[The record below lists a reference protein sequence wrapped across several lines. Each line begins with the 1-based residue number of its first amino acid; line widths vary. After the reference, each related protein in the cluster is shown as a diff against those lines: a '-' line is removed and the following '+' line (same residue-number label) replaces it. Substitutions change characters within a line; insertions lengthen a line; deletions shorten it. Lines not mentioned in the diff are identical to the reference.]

1 MNPIMIYNNSLFINR
16 FTEYTNE
23 LSNKMYCFEVTKCCG
38 YSALVYVYKTSNVI
52 DLYNNIYHHF
62 RCNQIVELYLL
73 NKDNTKISIND
84 YLDKSMTEFIQVMT
98 DTSNR
103 ILEPIYPLPL
113 PVVYKLYLDDG
124 HTHPE
129 N

>member
-1 MNPIMIYNNSLFINR
+1 MNPTTIYNNSLFIKK
-16 FTEYTNE
+16 FTEYTDE
-23 LSNKMYCFEVTKCCG
+23 LSNKMYCFEVSKCCG
-38 YSALVYVYKTSNVI
+38 YSSLVYVYKSANVI

-73 NKDNTKISIND
+73 NKDNLKISIND
-84 YLDKSMTEFIQVMT
+84 YMDKSMTEFIQILT
-98 DTSNR
+98 DASNR

-124 HTHPE
+124 HLHSS
-129 N
+129 